1 MRRTAIPIALAVALV
16 TAPSALAATEKVK
29 AVNFDFQPANLKI
42 DRGDKVKW
50 TSKQGSH
57 DVSFKGGIDFRER
70 IDRGETTSSLKF
82 KDDGRFKYICRIHR
96 AEDMKGKVKVG

>member
-1 MRRTAIPIALAVALV
+1 MRRTVIVTALTGALV
-16 TAPSALAATEKVK
+16 MAPSALAATEKVK
-29 AVNFDFQPANLKI
+29 AVDFDFRPAALKI

-50 TSKQGSH
+50 TSKEGRH
-57 DVSFKGGIDFRER
+57 DVSFKSGINFRER

-82 KDDGRFKYICRIHR
+82 KDDGSFKYICRIHR